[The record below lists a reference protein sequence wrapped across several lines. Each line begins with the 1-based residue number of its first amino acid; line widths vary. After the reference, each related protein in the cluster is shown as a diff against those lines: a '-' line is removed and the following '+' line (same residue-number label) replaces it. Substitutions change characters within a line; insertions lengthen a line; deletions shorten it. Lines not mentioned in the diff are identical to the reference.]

1 MIGTRADKN
10 LAARRSVFEPR
21 RQIYCVAYDRL
32 ITSIFGTDLAR
43 DNRPAVD
50 PDMDLKL
57 GSVSAINLGN
67 DFHHFE
73 RSPQC
78 ALRVVLVPDWRAE
91 QRHDFV
97 ADEFVDR
104 AFVLLHNRDER
115 LETGVHQRAHFFRIF
130 FFRQRREPG
139 DVGKDD
145 GDNLAFVF
153 GCWFLSYV
161 RQLRELLAKRCNC
174 RIDNAVAECPALRC
188 ELVDGS
194 VVVVTAVNGC
204 AVKVSKRIDDHSVI
218 GKGAVWRPL
227 ERMNYGLGPLTAA
240 NRS

>member
-1 MIGTRADKN
+1 MHLHRSFLAFQCQRRDWFEVEEVRSSLIGTRADKN

-145 GDNLAFVF
+145 GDNLRLLVSELRSSAARAV
-153 GCWFLSYV
+153 GEALQLQD
-161 RQLRELLAKRCNC
+161 RQRC
-174 RIDNAVAECPALRC
+174 RRVSRVALPM
-188 ELVDGS
+188 
-194 VVVVTAVNGC
+194 
-204 AVKVSKRIDDHSVI
+204 
-218 GKGAVWRPL
+218 P
-227 ERMNYGLGPLTAA
+227 
-240 NRS
+240 RSTP

>member
-1 MIGTRADKN
+1 
-10 LAARRSVFEPR
+10 
-21 RQIYCVAYDRL
+21 
-32 ITSIFGTDLAR
+32 
-43 DNRPAVD
+43 
-50 PDMDLKL
+50 MDLKL

-174 RIDNAVAECPALRC
+174 RIDNAVAECPALRFQC
-188 ELVDGS
+188 RDRLLDFVCIRFRHG
-194 VVVVTAVNGC
+194 VLNA
-204 AVKVSKRIDDHSVI
+204 AP
-218 GKGAVWRPL
+218 VWF
-227 ERMNYGLGPLTAA
+227 
-240 NRS
+240 